1 MKLWRQ
7 ISSWNLKRKIS
18 FFLSLIILT
27 TSMIILAAS
36 TGSAFYYMTKQS
48 KEMAASQLK
57 TLASNYDDTL
67 MQYQNLAVA
76 MVINNDVQKYCRS
89 SNVMGVDYD
98 REAGEVYNTL
108 LNMLNV
114 QGNMNF
120 AVVTK
125 NEGDKYVYKGNSSI
139 VDAKFNLVY
148 EKDYRESIPAKEGST
163 VRISFGNN
171 YFRTGEFTLTLYH
184 PIYSTG
190 KILDDRGMRVMNL
203 NDSLLEQ
210 LHREE
215 NQSLNSEMF
224 LMDRDGRM
232 VSVSD
237 QNKIG
242 KYVWYM
248 DRITGTSG
256 SFQKDGTLIN
266 FQKIGKWNY
275 YLVNEIPVGELY
287 KGSLGVMMI
296 LVIIIIGMTSFMIVT
311 LRKMINAFYRPINK
325 VVSVMD
331 HVAEGR
337 LDVRIKMDS
346 MDADSRKLA
355 EGFNSMMDEMNV
367 LMEQVKQ
374 EQHEMEQIRFNA
386 LHSQIKPHF
395 LYNTLECIHW
405 QAVADGNREISTMV
419 KALAQ
424 YYRVCLSQGREII
437 SLRQE
442 LEHVRSYLI
451 IQNMRYD
458 NIIELVVRIPEKYY
472 DVKIPKMTLQPLIE
486 NAIYHGIR
494 VKEGERGVVEIEL
507 KNDRNDI
514 CIIVA
519 DSGSGMS
526 QKAVDEMNQSISEY
540 DESFGY
546 GVRNVNRRI
555 EIMFGKEYGLHFA
568 RNGHG
573 GVTVEIHLPNEAEAE
588 FKGVL

>member
-27 TSMIILAAS
+27 TSIVILAAS
-36 TGSAFYYMTKQS
+36 TGSAFYYMTRQS
-48 KEMAASQLK
+48 KDMAASQLK

-67 MQYQNLAVA
+67 LQYQNLAVA

-120 AVVTK
+120 AVITK

-171 YFRTGEFTLTLYH
+171 YFRTGEFTFTLYH

-190 KILDDRGMRVMNL
+190 KILDDRGMLVMNL

-210 LHREE
+210 IHREE

-242 KYVWYM
+242 KYVSYM
-248 DRITGTSG
+248 DRVTGISG

-266 FQKIGKWNY
+266 YQKIGKWNY
-275 YLVNEIPVGELY
+275 YLVNEIPISELY
-287 KGSLGVMMI
+287 KGSLGVM
-296 LVIIIIGMTSFMIVT
+296 LVLMIIIIGMTGFMIVT
-311 LRKMINAFYRPINK
+311 LRKMINAFYRPINN

-355 EGFNSMMDEMNV
+355 EGFNSMMDEMNL

-405 QAVADGNREISTMV
+405 QAVADGNQEISTMV

-458 NIIELVVRIPEKYY
+458 NIIELMVQIPEKYD

-494 VKEGERGVVEIEL
+494 VKEGERGAVEIGIRED
-507 KNDRNDI
+507 KNDI
-514 CIIVA
+514 CLVVA

-526 QKAVDEMNQSISEY
+526 QKAIDEMNQSISEY

-568 RNGHG
+568 RNEHG
-573 GVTVEIHLPNEAEAE
+573 GVTVEIHLPKEAEAE

>member
-1 MKLWRQ
+1 MVSFVRQETIRILGEHDMKLWRQ

-27 TSMIILAAS
+27 TSIVILAAS
-36 TGSAFYYMTKQS
+36 TGSAFYYMTRQS
-48 KEMAASQLK
+48 KDMAASQLK

-67 MQYQNLAVA
+67 LQYQNLAVA

-120 AVVTK
+120 AVITK

-171 YFRTGEFTLTLYH
+171 YFRTGEFTFTLYH

-190 KILDDRGMRVMNL
+190 KILDDRGMLVMNL

-242 KYVWYM
+242 KYVSYM
-248 DRITGTSG
+248 DRVTGISG

-266 FQKIGKWNY
+266 YQKIGKWNY
-275 YLVNEIPVGELY
+275 
-287 KGSLGVMMI
+287 
-296 LVIIIIGMTSFMIVT
+296 
-311 LRKMINAFYRPINK
+311 
-325 VVSVMD
+325 
-331 HVAEGR
+331 
-337 LDVRIKMDS
+337 
-346 MDADSRKLA
+346 
-355 EGFNSMMDEMNV
+355 
-367 LMEQVKQ
+367 
-374 EQHEMEQIRFNA
+374 
-386 LHSQIKPHF
+386 
-395 LYNTLECIHW
+395 
-405 QAVADGNREISTMV
+405 
-419 KALAQ
+419 
-424 YYRVCLSQGREII
+424 
-437 SLRQE
+437 
-442 LEHVRSYLI
+442 
-451 IQNMRYD
+451 
-458 NIIELVVRIPEKYY
+458 
-472 DVKIPKMTLQPLIE
+472 
-486 NAIYHGIR
+486 
-494 VKEGERGVVEIEL
+494 
-507 KNDRNDI
+507 
-514 CIIVA
+514 
-519 DSGSGMS
+519 
-526 QKAVDEMNQSISEY
+526 
-540 DESFGY
+540 
-546 GVRNVNRRI
+546 
-555 EIMFGKEYGLHFA
+555 
-568 RNGHG
+568 
-573 GVTVEIHLPNEAEAE
+573 
-588 FKGVL
+588 